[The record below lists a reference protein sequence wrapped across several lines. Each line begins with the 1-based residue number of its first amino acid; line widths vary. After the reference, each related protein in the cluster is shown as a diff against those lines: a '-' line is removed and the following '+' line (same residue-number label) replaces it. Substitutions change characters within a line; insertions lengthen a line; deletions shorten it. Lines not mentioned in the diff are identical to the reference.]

1 MEKIKKIKFFFKNK
15 NILITGNTGFIGSWL
30 TLVLLNLGVK
40 IIGVSKDSGEKNGLF
55 KLARIKKKIIF
66 YKINLASV
74 DIKKIIS
81 KNNINI
87 IIHLAA
93 DPLVYEGI
101 QNPHKVIKNNI
112 LSTLNVINSIK
123 KRKILFINFTTDK
136 VYANREKIK
145 KYFKEDDPLKG
156 DDPYSFSKVSSDML
170 TEMWSKQ
177 SKNIKFINLRCGN
190 VVGGGDWKK
199 TRIVTDIVKSFFEKK
214 KLLIRNL
221 NSIRPWIH
229 VLEVCNIL
237 NLLIYKLYNLNFSF
251 KSFNISPAI
260 VKKEKI
266 TVNKILNIFE
276 KKFHS
281 KFNYRIKKQFNE
293 KKNLMLDSLKIKNFL
308 KLNYYF
314 NANDRFNLTF
324 DWYEKFY
331 NKIDIVAYSEQ
342 NINQIKKM
350 FFK

>member
-1 MEKIKKIKFFFKNK
+1 MEKIKKIKIFFKNK

-30 TLVLLNLGVK
+30 TLVLLNLGIK
-40 IIGVSKDSGEKNGLF
+40 IVGVSKDSGEKNSLF
-55 KLARIKKKIIF
+55 KLAKIKKKIIF
-66 YKINLASV
+66 YKKNLVSADLKNV
-74 DIKKIIS
+74 II

-101 QNPHKVIKNNI
+101 QNPYKIIKNNV
-112 LSTLNVINSIK
+112 LSTLNVINAIE
-123 KRKILFINFTTDK
+123 KRKMLFINFTTDK
-136 VYANREKIK
+136 VYENKEKIK

-156 DDPYSFSKVSSDML
+156 DDPYSFSKVSTDML

-177 SKNIKFINLRCGN
+177 SKNIRFINLRCGN
-190 VVGGGDWKK
+190 VVGGGDWKEK
-199 TRIVTDIVKSFFEKK
+199 RIVTDIVKNYFENK

-260 VKKEKI
+260 VRKEKI

-281 KFNYRIKKQFNE
+281 KFNYRINKQFNE
-293 KKNLMLDSLKIKNFL
+293 KKSLMLDSLKIKNFL

-314 NANDRFNLTF
+314 NTKDRFSLTF
-324 DWYEKFY
+324 DWYKRFY
-331 NKIDIVAYSEQ
+331 NKNDIIEISEK
-342 NINQIKKM
+342 NIEKVKKL